1 MLRAWDP
8 KVESFWRTR
17 SRRAELCQVRWWSL
31 HPEGGGP
38 LRPEHWRVF
47 TEGAESVHQLHSKW
61 VEVVLALCRKWASIV
76 AAVDFEVWEFIINW
90 CHSFLHTLHGYFVS
104 SHKCDFPENEL
115 LVAALD
121 FEVMRVHRQ
130 MMSFFS
136 TYSLRVFCVI
146 AKVWLF
152 RTMKLL
158 CISIW
163 WMLSYIRLY
172 MCGEQMSAP
181 WSLELGGE
189 RMTFAVLEPDDW
201 KSKQK
206 EITLDH
212 HLRPTRKLMWSISVT
227 SM

>member
-1 MLRAWDP
+1 MLENSTTVSETWPQYLNRKASESRQWWWIGAGGFGGLGVGGWMLRAWDP

-90 CHSFLHTLHGYFVS
+90 CHPFLHTLHGYFVS

-115 LVAALD
+115 L
-121 FEVMRVHRQ
+121 
-130 MMSFFS
+130 S
-136 TYSLRVFCVI
+136 
-146 AKVWLF
+146 
-152 RTMKLL
+152 
-158 CISIW
+158 
-163 WMLSYIRLY
+163 
-172 MCGEQMSAP
+172 
-181 WSLELGGE
+181 
-189 RMTFAVLEPDDW
+189 
-201 KSKQK
+201 
-206 EITLDH
+206 
-212 HLRPTRKLMWSISVT
+212 
-227 SM
+227 